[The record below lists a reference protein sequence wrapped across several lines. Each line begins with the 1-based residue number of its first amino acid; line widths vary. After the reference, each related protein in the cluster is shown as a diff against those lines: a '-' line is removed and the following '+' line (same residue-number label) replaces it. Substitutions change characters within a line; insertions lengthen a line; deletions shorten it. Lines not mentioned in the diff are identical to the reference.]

1 MKSGV
6 EKYTIMW
13 KYMQFYLALENSYH
27 DKARALFLE
36 INKNLDDFYA
46 KKKISRHYYKK
57 MKKELQ
63 QYQLMYNGID
73 ICKTSKNWNKKA
85 YIVNREHFE

>member
-13 KYMQFYLALENSYH
+13 KYMQFHLALENSYH

-57 MKKELQ
+57 NEKRTAA
-63 QYQLMYNGID
+63 IP
-73 ICKTSKNWNKKA
+73 A
-85 YIVNREHFE
+85 HV

>member
-27 DKARALFLE
+27 DKARA
-36 INKNLDDFYA
+36 A
-46 KKKISRHYYKK
+46 H
-57 MKKELQ
+57 
-63 QYQLMYNGID
+63 
-73 ICKTSKNWNKKA
+73 
-85 YIVNREHFE
+85 V

>member
-1 MKSGV
+1 
-6 EKYTIMW
+6 
-13 KYMQFYLALENSYH
+13 MQLHIALENSYH

-36 INKNLDDFYA
+36 INKNLDGFYA

-57 MKKELQ
+57 MKKELR

-73 ICKTSKNWNKKA
+73 IRKTSKNWNKKA